1 MIKPAWTATGHR
13 LVLVQRLS
21 SVVSKR
27 VVLWLQIGSVRG
39 ELLLFLEKA
48 LFSSSSLFSF
58 PHSSPLVLISHISPE
73 KKRWGVYC
81 SSKRKTALPFSF
93 YLPAYVWLFTCFII
107 YLDINF
113 NTAAL
118 ARRKPVEPD
127 PPVIVYVKVN
137 EFSSVCARKCRKR
150 DTVVNKARVQ
160 NRFWGLAGHL
170 ADMKGGGTTKCCR
183 FFFFFVAHLKVVAAN
198 WLKCWTL
205 FFPKKEPTLLIST
218 KIISLLS
225 RKKTAIWEYLLS
237 RNWNAKKVCEGFI
250 DLSQVMMVN

>member
-183 FFFFFVAHLKVVAAN
+183 FFFFFFCCSPKSGCSELAKMLNIVFSKEGAN
-198 WLKCWTL
+198 
-205 FFPKKEPTLLIST
+205 
-218 KIISLLS
+218 II
-225 RKKTAIWEYLLS
+225 
-237 RNWNAKKVCEGFI
+237 
-250 DLSQVMMVN
+250 D